1 MNVAEEQ
8 VAMALI
14 SLRDAQYHIKQ
25 TTKYHTSPSLDLM
38 SFEIEK
44 MAKDLVTIAKT
55 VQNR

>member
-25 TTKYHTSPSLDLM
+25 TTKYHRETALDCM

-44 MAKDLVTIAKT
+44 MAKDLVAIAKA

>member
-14 SLRDAQYHIKQ
+14 ALRDAQYHIKQ
-25 TTKYHTSPSLDLM
+25 TTKYHASPSLDLM

-44 MAKDLVTIAKT
+44 MAKDLVSIAGT
-55 VQNR
+55 VKSR